1 MPENDPTDPFAE
13 LYGRL
18 PDPRSGATGATG
30 RDSEGAD
37 APASDGHAPSSRRAA
52 REARRAQTGP
62 TPAATPADGGSI
74 AARAAGSP
82 AAAAPEPRP
91 AVDPRSAGEPRLPD
105 TARATEP
112 RSAEDARPA
121 GPRRTPQAD
130 PEPTREPV
138 LVGAGVAAAGASE
151 ATRPVASGSLDDLFS
166 GRAHTDE
173 VRGAARPPK
182 RRRRVG
188 GWIALAV
195 VLVILGGLV
204 GGGVVVWNTYGDR
217 VREFLGTGEPADYA
231 EGMATGEA
239 RVTIAS
245 GDTGESVS
253 PKLFEAGITK
263 QSDSL
268 YKYMVK
274 NAVAFTFQPGVYKL
288 QQQMSSAAVLAA
300 LGDPANRLN
309 LTVQLREGLTLE
321 QSLDA
326 MSEQLGM
333 PRADF
338 EAATADPSQYG
349 VPASTL
355 KGWIFPAT
363 YDFDEG
369 VTATEIIQR
378 MVQRTVQSLDQAG
391 VPEADRERI
400 LIIASIIEREA
411 RNSDDFY
418 KVSRVIENRLQPDN
432 DETHG
437 LLQMDSTAQYGV
449 GEIGAGSS
457 SSSENALTSD
467 NPWNTYVRPG
477 LPVGPISNPGDLAID
492 AAMHPVD
499 GSWYYFTTVNLATG
513 ETVFST
519 TYADQ
524 LKAVDQFQQWCRA
537 NPDGGC

>member
-1 MPENDPTDPFAE
+1 MPEQDPTDPFAD

-18 PDPRSGATGATG
+18 PDPRSGATGAAA
-30 RDSEGAD
+30 RDGEGVGASTPD
-37 APASDGHAPSSRRAA
+37 APAPASRRAA
-52 REARRAQTGP
+52 REARRTQTGP
-62 TPAATPADGGSI
+62 TPAATPADAT
-74 AARAAGSP
+74 AARAAAPSAD
-82 AAAAPEPRP
+82 AAAEPGSARDPRP
-91 AVDPRSAGEPRLPD
+91 ATPSQRPDEPRLTETLPGDD
-105 TARATEP
+105 T
-112 RSAEDARPA
+112 RPA
-121 GPRRTPQAD
+121 GPRRTPQ
-130 PEPTREPV
+130 PEPGSSRDREPV
-138 LVGAGVAAAGASE
+138 LAGVGSAAAGATE
-151 ATRPVASGSLDDLFS
+151 TPRPAASGSLEDLFA

-173 VRGAARPPK
+173 VRGATRPPK

-253 PKLFEAGITK
+253 PKLFEAGVTK

-268 YKYMVK
+268 YTYMVK
-274 NAVAFTFQPGVYKL
+274 NGVSFTFQPGVYKL

-300 LGDPANRLN
+300 LADPANRLN
-309 LTVQLREGLTLE
+309 LSVQLREGLTLN

-349 VPASTL
+349 VPAATL
-355 KGWIFPAT
+355 EGWIFPAT

-369 VTATEIIQR
+369 VTATQIIQR

-411 RNSDDFY
+411 RNADDFY

-467 NPWNTYVRPG
+467 NPWNTYIRPG
-477 LPVGPISNPGDLAID
+477 LPIGPIANAGDLAID

-499 GSWYYFTTVNLATG
+499 GTWYYFTTVNLDTG

-524 LKAVDQFQQWCRA
+524 EKAVQQFRDWCSA
-537 NPDGGC
+537 NPNSGC

>member
-18 PDPRSGATGATG
+18 PDPRSGATDATARG
-30 RDSEGAD
+30 D
-37 APASDGHAPSSRRAA
+37 ATAGGPGPEAPPPSRRAA
-52 REARRAQTGP
+52 REARRAQTGETPQTPETQSGVAP
-62 TPAATPADGGSI
+62 TPPTAPVPAP
-74 AARAAGSP
+74 RAAAQTTPIGAP
-82 AAAAPEPRP
+82 AEERQPEPAEERRP
-91 AVDPRSAGEPRLPD
+91 EPVAAWQP
-105 TARATEP
+105 T
-112 RSAEDARPA
+112 
-121 GPRRTPQAD
+121 PRRQ
-130 PEPTREPV
+130 PEPGPQRQTAT
-138 LVGAGVAAAGASE
+138 VGVATAAAGD
-151 ATRPVASGSLDDLFS
+151 RGVASGSLDDLFS
-166 GRAHTDE
+166 GRAHSDD
-173 VRGAARPPK
+173 VQWAAPPK
-182 RRRRVG
+182 RRRRVA

-195 VLVILGGLV
+195 VLVIIGGLV
-204 GGGVVVWNTYGDR
+204 GGGFALWNTYGDR
-217 VREFLGTGEPADYA
+217 VREFLGTGEPTDYA

-239 RVTIAS
+239 RVTIVS

-268 YKYMVK
+268 YKYMVQ
-274 NAVAFTFQPGVYKL
+274 NGVAFTFQPGVYKL
-288 QQQMSSAAVLAA
+288 QQQMSSPAVLTA
-300 LGDPANRLN
+300 LRDPASRLN
-309 LTVQLREGLTLE
+309 HTVQLREGLTLN

-326 MSEQLGM
+326 MSEQLTI

-338 EAATADPSQYG
+338 EAAVADPSQYG

-355 KGWIFPAT
+355 EGWIFPAT
-363 YDFDEG
+363 YDFDDG
-369 VTATEIIQR
+369 VTATQVIQK

-457 SSSENALTSD
+457 SSSENALTND
-467 NPWNTYVRPG
+467 NPWNTYIHPG
-477 LPVGPISNPGDLAID
+477 LPIGPIANAGDLAID

-499 GSWYYFTTVNLATG
+499 GTWYYFTTVNLDTG

-524 LKAVDQFQQWCRA
+524 EKAVQQFRDWCRA
-537 NPDGGC
+537 NPNSGC